1 MIEAVMFDFGGVIA
15 DGPFD
20 AFDRYEKLAGLAA
33 GFIRRLNSTN
43 HHENAWARYERSE
56 IDFDAFC
63 EAFEAEAKEAGG
75 SLDTRELFA
84 MLSGSLRPAMVEAVR
99 RCADRFKTALLT
111 NNFVAPDAS
120 TARRRSDHVEVFEL
134 FDVVIESSVAG
145 VRKPDPRFYALACET
160 LDVAPEQAVFLD
172 DLGVNLK
179 PARAMGMLTIKVEET
194 DKAIAELESVVGI
207 PLR

>member
-1 MIEAVMFDFGGVIA
+1 
-15 DGPFD
+15 
-20 AFDRYEKLAGLAA
+20 
-33 GFIRRLNSTN
+33 
-43 HHENAWARYERSE
+43 
-56 IDFDAFC
+56 
-63 EAFEAEAKEAGG
+63 
-75 SLDTRELFA
+75 

-120 TARRRSDHVEVFEL
+120 TARRRSDHAEVFEL